1 MRTDVLYTAII
12 ILNLKNMP
20 DQIYLERKKKLISYF
35 KKFKQLPPY
44 DELAALFNLKSKGS
58 LHRYME
64 KFIEEGIVKKDGSGK
79 LMATES
85 LYGLRVL
92 GTVQAGF
99 PTAAEENLNT
109 TTLSLDQWLI
119 RNPEATYLLTVSGDS
134 MVDAGIMEGDM
145 VIVDRSRAP
154 KTGDI
159 IIAEVDHEWTIKYY
173 IKRGEKIF
181 LRPANKNYPD
191 IHPRQEL
198 KIAGTVA
205 SVVRKY

>member
-1 MRTDVLYTAII
+1 
-12 ILNLKNMP
+12 MP
-20 DQIYLERKKKLISYF
+20 DKLYQERKKKLISYF
-35 KKFKQLPPY
+35 KKFKQVPSY
-44 DELAALFNLKSKGS
+44 DEIVKLFNLKSKGS
-58 LHRYME
+58 LHRYMQR
-64 KFIEEGIVKKDGSGK
+64 FIEEGIIKKEANGR
-79 LMATES
+79 LTATEGM
-85 LYGLRVL
+85 YGLRVL

-99 PTAAEENLNT
+99 PTTAEENLST
-109 TTLSLDQWLI
+109 TTMSLDQWLI

-134 MVDAGIMEGDM
+134 MIDAGIMEGDM

-191 IHPRQEL
+191 IHPRSEL

-205 SVVRKY
+205 SVIRKY

>member
-1 MRTDVLYTAII
+1 
-12 ILNLKNMP
+12 MP
-20 DQIYLERKKKLISYF
+20 DKLYQERKKKLISYF
-35 KKFKQLPPY
+35 KKFKQVPSY
-44 DELAALFNLKSKGS
+44 DEIVKLFNLKSKGS
-58 LHRYME
+58 LHRYMQR
-64 KFIEEGIVKKDGSGK
+64 FIEEGIIKKEANGR
-79 LMATES
+79 LVATEGM
-85 LYGLRVL
+85 YGLRVL

-99 PTAAEENLNT
+99 PTTAEENLST
-109 TTLSLDQWLI
+109 TTMSLDQWLI

-134 MVDAGIMEGDM
+134 MIDAGIMEGDM

-191 IHPRQEL
+191 IHPRNEL

>member
-1 MRTDVLYTAII
+1 
-12 ILNLKNMP
+12 MP
-20 DQIYLERKKKLISYF
+20 DQTYLERKKKLITYF
-35 KKFKQLPPY
+35 KKFKQLPSY
-44 DELAALFNLKSKGS
+44 DELAELFNLKSKGS

-64 KFIEEGIVKKDGSGK
+64 KFIEEGIIKKDRVGK
-79 LMATES
+79 LLATES

-99 PTAAEENLNT
+99 PTTAEENLNT
-109 TTLSLDQWLI
+109 TTMSLDQWLI

-145 VIVDRSRAP
+145 VIVDRSRLP

-191 IHPRQEL
+191 IHPRSEL